1 MLIMLGLIVAVAV
14 LGPLF
19 GSDSR
24 DGLDWAPNGFW
35 LPRRDTCAKDL
46 GKSDAGKSEVRRSDS
61 PAPAAGG
68 RASADACRTIPA
80 AG

>member
-1 MLIMLGLIVAVAV
+1 MLIMLGLIVAAAV

-19 GSDSR
+19 GSDTR
-24 DGLDWAPNGFW
+24 DGLDWAPNAFW
-35 LPRRDTCAKDL
+35 QRRRDTCAKDL
-46 GKSDAGKSEVRRSDS
+46 RKSELRKSDS

>member
-1 MLIMLGLIVAVAV
+1 MLYVFALIAALAV

-19 GSDSR
+19 GADSR
-24 DGLDWAPNGFW
+24 DGLDWTPNHFW
-35 LPRRDTCAKDL
+35 RRR
-46 GKSDAGKSEVRRSDS
+46 SPEQPPVRTSDS
-61 PAPAAGG
+61 PVRAGGG

>member
-1 MLIMLGLIVAVAV
+1 MLVMLAFVIALAV

-24 DGLDWAPNGFW
+24 DGLDWTSDNFW
-35 LPRRDTCAKDL
+35 LRRLSRT
-46 GKSDAGKSEVRRSDS
+46 GRVRKSDS
-61 PAPAAGG
+61 PAPACAG

>member
-1 MLIMLGLIVAVAV
+1 MLIMLGLIVAAAV

-19 GSDSR
+19 GADSR
-24 DGLDWAPNGFW
+24 DGLDWTPNAFW
-35 LPRRDTCAKDL
+35 LRRRDTYARRF
-46 GKSDAGKSEVRRSDS
+46 RRSDS